1 MQEIVYSFAGFTLDP
16 ARRELRSGEALQALQ
31 PQVFDLLLHVVRNR
45 HRVVS
50 RDELIETVWEGRIVS
65 ESTIATRINAARVAI
80 GDSGEAQRLLRTLP
94 RQGVRFVGDV
104 HEFAIAEK
112 SVPPRLS
119 ILVLPFANIGAAPEQ
134 EYFADGVTESLT
146 TDLSRMRGMMVIGRS
161 TAFTY
166 KGKRVDLKQV
176 GRELGVRY
184 VLEGSVQR
192 SGDQV
197 RVNAQLIDVETGK
210 QVWAERFDKNLT
222 GLFDMQDEIVARL
235 ANQLGTQMITAEA
248 RRAERSPAPDSLDL
262 FFQGMACISRGMTP
276 EYLTQ
281 ASGYF
286 KRALSLDPGNIEA
299 LVYRAYVDTLKV
311 SSYAVDDRAAP
322 IAAAE
327 AALSK
332 ALSIVPDHAYAHGF
346 LGYAQIQS
354 KRPIQGIAHCER
366 ALELDRNLASAH
378 AVIGLGKSHIGRGE
392 ETEAH
397 VLEAMRLSPRDMF
410 ASNWLWIAGVAKL
423 YLRQSAEAV
432 VLLQQSIELNRNTP
446 ITHIMLASALAHL
459 GRLNEAQLAIK
470 AGLGIAPHFNMRR
483 WSAGPYSDH
492 PSYMDQRAWVAEG
505 LRIAGLPE

>member
-1 MQEIVYSFAGFTLDP
+1 LQQQRHRIDTAAATVLGRGAEQADKNGNGPLAIHFAERLSALDP
-16 ARRELRSGEALQALQ
+16 ARGSAHR
-31 PQVFDLLLHVVRNR
+31 LLLRLSAS
-45 HRVVS
+45 HRG
-50 RDELIETVWEGRIVS
+50 RDDAMARADSLDKTLRAEFGVGVDTETR
-65 ESTIATRINAARVAI
+65 A
-80 GDSGEAQRLLRTLP
+80 L
-94 RQGVRFVGDV
+94 
-104 HEFAIAEK
+104 IAEIK
-112 SVPPRLS
+112 AGEFEVNPAGPPRLS
-119 ILVLPFANIGAAPEQ
+119 ILVLPFANIGGAPEQ

-166 KGKRVDLKQV
+166 KAKRVDLKQV

-192 SGDQV
+192 SGDRM

-281 ASGYF
+281 ANGYF
-286 KRALSLDPGNIEA
+286 TRALLLDPGNIEA
-299 LVYRAYVDTLKV
+299 LVYRAYVDTLRV

-378 AVIGLGKSHIGRGE
+378 AVIGLGKSYIGRGE

-432 VLLQQSIELNRNTP
+432 VLLQQSIELNRNNV
-446 ITHIMLASALAHL
+446 ITHIMIASALAHL

-470 AGLGIAPHFNMRR
+470 AALGIAPNFNIRR
-483 WSAGPYSDH
+483 WSEGPYSDH
-492 PSYMDQRAWVAEG
+492 PSYMEQRGWVAEG
-505 LRIAGLPE
+505 LRTAGLPE